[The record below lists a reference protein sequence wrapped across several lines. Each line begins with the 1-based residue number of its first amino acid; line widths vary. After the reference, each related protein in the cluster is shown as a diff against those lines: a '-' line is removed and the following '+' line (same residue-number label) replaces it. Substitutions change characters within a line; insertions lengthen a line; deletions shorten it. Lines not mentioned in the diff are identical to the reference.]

1 MELIRMEKIL
11 SSDDL
16 MQKFSNMDSNNSVC
30 QVFIPGKG
38 KFTIV
43 LQEED
48 QSSIEKDIEAS
59 PKLKEM
65 IQESIT
71 AYEEGKTMS
80 TSGVIKSLS
89 PKDFIK

>member
-1 MELIRMEKIL
+1 MEKIL

-48 QSSIEKDIEAS
+48 QSSIEKDIEAN

-80 TSGVIKSLS
+80 TSEVIKSLS

>member
-48 QSSIEKDIEAS
+48 QSSIEKDIEAN

-80 TSGVIKSLS
+80 TSEVIKSLS